1 MSFETAAIIF
11 YDPRLLTVPDVEH
24 SEIEERWFS
33 IGSASNGV
41 LLSIV
46 YVWQE
51 LSSVT
56 TRIRLISARKATQSE
71 ARYYEENL

>member
-1 MSFETAAIIF
+1 MWRHG
-11 YDPRLLTVPDVEH
+11 D
-24 SEIEERWFS
+24 IEERWFS
-33 IGSASNGV
+33 IGSARNST

-51 LSSVT
+51 LSSAIT
-56 TRIRLISARKATQSE
+56 KIRLISARKATRPE